1 MRAVLWPTRL
11 TLSSFLSQNYVLH
24 TIGHIREWL
33 KVFEECKA
41 FGLVFEGWGS
51 QRWLAAFVQCELC
64 NNLGGLETKQKAT
77 NVVIS

>member
-1 MRAVLWPTRL
+1 MAYQADLIFFSVTEL
-11 TLSSFLSQNYVLH
+11 FAH

-77 NVVIS
+77 NVAIS

>member
-1 MRAVLWPTRL
+1 MAYQADLI
-11 TLSSFLSQNYVLH
+11 FLSVTELFAH